1 MDGIVLDKAA
11 GTKRGPDE
19 LSSACITTGPNSASV
34 ANGNDRKKFKGDSK
48 KLKVRGESKKLKV
61 KGESKKLKVKG
72 DSKKLKVKGES
83 KKLKVKGDSK
93 KLNDDNKKLKI
104 DSKKLKLKIDS
115 KKLKLKGDSRNLN
128 GDKKFKIGSETLK
141 LKLDCKKLKFKGD
154 GSKLKIDEKLKLKLD
169 SKKLK
174 LKGDG
179 SKLKGDKKMKGNS
192 KKFKGDNRSSD
203 VPSRVICIGKLP
215 VDVTEE
221 EVIFLGLPFGKVTNL
236 LMMKWKNQ
244 AFIEMNTEEAAITMV
259 NYYTSK
265 TPMLRGQPIYIQFSH
280 LKELNTSSSHNQA
293 QVQSA
298 LQALNSVQSRKLAS
312 SAGSVGAGTID
323 AGPVGTM
330 NVAAVDAGA
339 VNDVD
344 VGAGPEGSEAV
355 SPGSLGTGAVCS
367 GSEDVGPVGAAAV
380 DAGMEMT
387 ARSPVLRII
396 IENLLHPFSLDMLHQ
411 IFSHFGKVLKII
423 TFTQNNT
430 FQALLQY
437 AEPLSAELAKM
448 FLDQWNIFGCTVR
461 ISFSNSSILNAK
473 YNSSKSRDYTYPHL
487 PWCDS
492 QSSEDQV
499 VASAF
504 SAAPIM
510 SAPLKSGAGFLSTLF
525 IPQTAGHCYPNE
537 LQALTP
543 VAIASVSGAAEAGQI
558 ATPGAAAAEAGQIA
572 IPSVSGG
579 AEAGQI
585 ATPGAA
591 AAEAGQIAILGPAP
605 VAIPLESTAAG
616 AANCVLL
623 VSNLNPN
630 RIKIQSLFIIFGVYG
645 NVQRAKIFFKNKT
658 RALVQMADG
667 IQAQLAMSHLNG
679 HKLYGKPM
687 LITVTPHKDVHL
699 LREGQADLGL
709 TKDYSNS
716 PLHRFRKA
724 CSKNLQNVFPP
735 SQYLYLS
742 HIPPFTS
749 AHHLKALFSSNG
761 RIVKR
766 IKFFRMHRGMALIKM
781 GSVEDAIQALIDLHY
796 YDLGDNHHLWV
807 TFSKIPHHS
816 RKEPF

>member
-1 MDGIVLDKAA
+1 MFIDKTKLDKNFNKINNGVEPSHLSPQAKEQRKQYLNRVA
-11 GTKRGPDE
+11 FKCIERESICLTKLETLPKNVNKEKRVE
-19 LSSACITTGPNSASV
+19 NKPNSPLP
-34 ANGNDRKKFKGDSK
+34 KKNTTEKQSMLEFKLCPDG
-48 KLKVRGESKKLKV
+48 LI
-61 KGESKKLKVKG
+61 
-72 DSKKLKVKGES
+72 
-83 KKLKVKGDSK
+83 
-93 KLNDDNKKLKI
+93 NKKTNSTEEQNDLQLCPRKEQAPMQVTGI
-104 DSKKLKLKIDS
+104 KSSKEDWI
-115 KKLKLKGDSRNLN
+115 KGAPEEKRIPEANQE
-128 GDKKFKIGSETLK
+128 I
-141 LKLDCKKLKFKGD
+141 GD
-154 GSKLKIDEKLKLKLD
+154 GSKLKNDEKLKLKLD

-174 LKGDG
+174 LKGD
-179 SKLKGDKKMKGNS
+179 KKMKGKGNS
-192 KKFKGDNRSSD
+192 KKFKGDNRSSG

-215 VDVTEE
+215 VDVTED

-259 NYYTSK
+259 NYYTSM

-312 SAGSVGAGTID
+312 SAGAVGAGTID

-330 NVAAVDAGA
+330 NVATVDA

-344 VGAGPEGSEAV
+344 VGAGPVGSEA
-355 SPGSLGTGAVCS
+355 
-367 GSEDVGPVGAAAV
+367 
-380 DAGMEMT
+380 
-387 ARSPVLRII
+387 
-396 IENLLHPFSLDMLHQ
+396 
-411 IFSHFGKVLKII
+411 
-423 TFTQNNT
+423 NNT

-437 AEPLSAELAKM
+437 AEPLSAELAKV
-448 FLDQWNIFGCTVR
+448 FLDRWNIFGCTVR

-487 PWCDS
+487 PRCDS
-492 QSSEDQV
+492 QSSQDQA

-537 LQALTP
+537 LQALPP

-558 ATPGAAAAEAGQIA
+558 AIPGAAAAEAGQISILGPAPVAIPSMSGAAEAGQISILGPAPVA
-572 IPSVSGG
+572 IPSVSGA

-585 ATPGAA
+585 AIPGAA
-591 AAEAGQIAILGPAP
+591 AAEAGQISILDPAP
-605 VAIPLESTAAG
+605 VATPLVSAEAG
-616 AANCVLL
+616 AAHCVLL

-679 HKLYGKPM
+679 QKLYGKPM

-716 PLHRFRKA
+716 PLHRFGKA

-735 SQYLYLS
+735 SEYLYLS

-766 IKFFRMHRGMALIKM
+766 IKFFRMYRGMALIKM